1 MFALRIIEE
10 TRENE
15 NSPFQ
20 QVITNYELGT
30 AYSILKKGIT
40 NEFNEEMIKRFPETD
55 QSKIKGLVCA
65 ENYFFIEEN
74 SENKVFS
81 YFIMTDSGKTFE
93 RL

>member
-10 TRENE
+10 TRDDI

-20 QVITNYELGT
+20 QVITNYALGT

-40 NEFNEEMIKRFPETD
+40 NEFNEEMKKRFPKTD
-55 QSKIKGLVCA
+55 IKEIKGLVCA
-65 ENYFFIEEN
+65 ENYFFIEED
-74 SENKVFS
+74 SENKIFS